1 MLQISGNSTTHM
13 QYWHW
18 AQYCTVRNA
27 IARTHT
33 TSMLRGWQWSISP
46 APGLSLSGLEV
57 AVNPSQGIPP
67 QRGWYSIVNTWIK
80 CRSWWQECTTKHWT
94 RPCWVPARDTYNF
107 SSCENGAFLLM
118 EATACC
124 PFYYWSEIE
133 VVLTKI
139 IVQSAYT
146 SVIER
151 SLLKWNGRDCNG
163 WMHYAIG
170 FYCCHVTMFWNLIGT
185 ANFQAAEVTVWTRG
199 SCQADSPT
207 AWERG

>member
-1 MLQISGNSTTHM
+1 MRLLSCLDKDGTCCNLASFPGRRRNGLATTTNANCIRMERHGNCNISFE
-13 QYWHW
+13 Q
-18 AQYCTVRNA
+18 
-27 IARTHT
+27 
-33 TSMLRGWQWSISP
+33 SI
-46 APGLSLSGLEV
+46 
-57 AVNPSQGIPP
+57 
-67 QRGWYSIVNTWIK
+67 
-80 CRSWWQECTTKHWT
+80 
-94 RPCWVPARDTYNF
+94 ARDTYNF

-139 IVQSAYT
+139 IAQSAYT